1 MSMIIDN
8 GLIFTGHSSTQA
20 LHEVQAQI
28 SSAEI
33 LNQKIEGENLKE
45 ALKNLENLLDH
56 SESKNS

>member
-1 MSMIIDN
+1 MSRN
-8 GLIFTGHSSTQA
+8 C
-20 LHEVQAQI
+20 QI
-28 SSAEI
+28 SSAVI